1 MAVSFH
7 QRFEARQGVYLEK
20 VERQDRK
27 EVEEEEQSRRVR
39 RALSMSTELQQN
51 RKARRCSDLGD
62 RQDVEQK
69 GGAAFRGGTQLVKD
83 NTWF

>member
-27 EVEEEEQSRRVR
+27 EVEEEQSRRVR
-39 RALSMSTELQQN
+39 HALSMSTELQQN

-69 GGAAFRGGTQLVKD
+69 GGADLYSEVEPS
-83 NTWF
+83 